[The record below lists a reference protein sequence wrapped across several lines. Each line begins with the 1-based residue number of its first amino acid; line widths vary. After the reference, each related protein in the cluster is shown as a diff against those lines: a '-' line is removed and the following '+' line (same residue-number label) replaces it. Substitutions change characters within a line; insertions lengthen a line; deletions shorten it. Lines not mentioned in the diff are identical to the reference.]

1 MQPEDAGE
9 PMDRALLIG
18 VSDYR
23 WTDPP
28 HGVPG
33 KLEAVRNNVPV
44 LRRALVRAGVFAD
57 GDIVPLCSPDF
68 AEAARELQRVARE
81 ARGLL
86 LVYFAGHGA
95 IPSGGDELY
104 LQLRDAQVFAG
115 EHTVFNAAVS
125 FSDLMGTVL
134 ATSRAERIVVVLD
147 CCFAGN
153 AARVWEHFEDKRR
166 VVLLMSVQANHRI
179 DAGDPATPTPYTENL
194 ARLLGEEGGTTVSR
208 LAALLRRRMAEQKR
222 RTLRNE
228 PWEPQLR
235 ADAGAEM
242 TLGRKGPQVPLL
254 SPDNPDPAP
263 AAPDPS
269 PRPRRRLPAWTAA
282 LWRRPRALA
291 AKWSRARRREHA
303 RRGADGGK
311 GPSRRVLF
319 RLAVPMLVALGMLG
333 VGLYGPLGLA
343 GGDDTHC
350 APPLELRVLTDPDL
364 EDTFRLAAD
373 AYLTSGADTTE
384 AGCRRTGIT
393 VYSAGSS
400 DVVEALRRH
409 TDAWQEPEGAEVNP
423 QRDIGPQPDV
433 WIPASRAEADRVLEE
448 QDTDAVAELE
458 PEESPLAHS
467 PVVLAVPDRLAP
479 EPLDDITGRPLT
491 EMIEALTARVEN
503 AAVRRPDPE
512 FTDSGL
518 LATVGLYGDTLSV
531 ARGESLVR
539 QPGPPSPTAGDLLC
553 ALPED
558 DAVDDRTAALVPEFL
573 LVSGV
578 DCKDNT
584 RTSRTA
590 LYPADVPGMDP
601 VLVRVRWDDADGED
615 GEDGDTARDAAV
627 ASFRDWLAGT
637 EGREVFARQGFR
649 HPGTGEPLDKDQ
661 EVEGVSYAPSPLDES
676 AGRDEMEQALSA
688 YQAYGGPG
696 RVLFLLDSSGS
707 MAGLWQ
713 GPSGGP
719 GLLRQTLGGLGPEDE
734 YGVWAVADT
743 GDGPYETLLGFGRH
757 GRKDAEEA
765 VDERARVRDAS
776 ADPHAAL
783 LAAFDEMEDRRDDGR
798 PRMIVHITDGRH
810 GENLE
815 GGRLVEVLDRA
826 EASGVPVTV
835 AVLGSG
841 GCDEG
846 RPDRR
851 IAEVSGGRCLDAGD
865 DVGASLHDEI
875 ARIGTG
881 DD

>member
-1 MQPEDAGE
+1 MRSQDAGE

-23 WTDPP
+23 FTKGP
-28 HGVPG
+28 HAVPG
-33 KLEAVRNNVPV
+33 KLPAVEKNLPV
-44 LRRALVRAGVFAD
+44 LREALVRAGVFTD
-57 GDIVPLCSPDF
+57 EEITSLPSPDF
-68 AEAARELQRVARE
+68 AEAAQELQRVARE

-104 LQLRDAQVFAG
+104 LQLRDAHVLAG
-115 EHTVFNAAVS
+115 EHTVFNGAVS

-134 ATSRAERIVVVLD
+134 VASRADRIVVILD

-179 DAGDPATPTPYTENL
+179 DAGDPGTPTPFTENL
-194 ARLLGEEGGTTVSR
+194 AELLGEEDGTTVSR
-208 LAALLRRRMAEQKR
+208 LATRLRERMAEQKR
-222 RTLRNE
+222 RTMRKE
-228 PWEPQLR
+228 AWEPQLR
-235 ADAGAEM
+235 ADAGADVQ
-242 TLGRKGPQVPLL
+242 LGEGPQLPVL
-254 SPDNPDPAP
+254 
-263 AAPDPS
+263 APDGPGS
-269 PRPRRRLPAWTAA
+269 SGADPGPGPRPRLPVWVAA
-282 LWRRPRALA
+282 SWRRPRTLA
-291 AKWSRARRREHA
+291 AKWSRAWRRKLSRTD
-303 RRGADGGK
+303 RGGGK
-311 GPSRRVLF
+311 RSSRRILL
-319 RLAVPMLVALGMLG
+319 RLALPVPLALGMLG
-333 VGLYGPLGLA
+333 VGLYLLLGPFSR
-343 GGDDTHC
+343 DDTHC
-350 APPLELRVLTDPDL
+350 VPPLELRVLTDPDL
-364 EDTFRLAAD
+364 EKTFRTAAA
-373 AYLTSGADTTE
+373 AYLTSDANTTD

-400 DVVEALRRH
+400 DVVDALRRR

-467 PVVLAVPDRLAP
+467 PVVLAVPERLAP
-479 EPLDDITGRPLT
+479 EALNDITGRPLT
-491 EMIEALTARVEN
+491 EMIDALTGHADDV
-503 AAVRRPDPE
+503 AVRRPDPE

-518 LATVGLYGDTLSV
+518 LATVGLYGDPASV
-531 ARGESLVR
+531 AQGERRVR
-539 QPGPPSPTAGDLLC
+539 QQGPPSPTAGDLLC
-553 ALPED
+553 DLPDD

-578 DCKDNT
+578 DCEDNT
-584 RTSRTA
+584 RTPRWA

-601 VLVRVRWDDADGED
+601 VFVRVRWDDADGD
-615 GEDGDTARDAAV
+615 DDSGDDDTDRDAA
-627 ASFRDWLAGT
+627 AAAFRDWLAGAG
-637 EGREVFARQGFR
+637 GREVLARQGFR
-649 HPGTGEPLDKDQ
+649 DPGDGELFAPERKPD
-661 EVEGVSYAPSPLDES
+661 GVKFAPSPLDES
-676 AGRDEMEQALSA
+676 AGRDEMEQALRA

-707 MAGLWQ
+707 MADLWQ

-719 GLLRQTLGGLGPEDE
+719 GLLRQTLGGLGDEDE

-783 LAAFDEMEDRRDDGR
+783 LAAFDEMEDRGDDGR
-798 PRMIVHITDGRH
+798 PRMVVHITDGQH
-810 GENLE
+810 GEYLT
-815 GGRLVEVLDRA
+815 GGRLREVLNRA
-826 EASGVPVTV
+826 GASEVPVTV

-846 RPDRR
+846 RPDQR

-865 DVGASLHDEI
+865 DVGAALHDEI

>member
-23 WTDPP
+23 FTKGP
-28 HGVPG
+28 HAVPG
-33 KLEAVRNNVPV
+33 ELPAVEKNLPV
-44 LRRALVRAGVFAD
+44 LREALVRAGVFAD
-57 GDIVPLCSPDF
+57 RDIVPLPSPDF
-68 AEAARELQRVARE
+68 AEAARELQRVAGE

-115 EHTVFNAAVS
+115 EHTVFNAAVA

-134 ATSRAERIVVVLD
+134 ATSRADRVVVVLD

-179 DAGDPATPTPYTENL
+179 DAGDPDTPTPYTENL
-194 ARLLGEEGGTTVSR
+194 AELLGQEGGTTVSR
-208 LAALLRRRMAEQKR
+208 LAARLRQRMAEQKR

-228 PWEPQLR
+228 PWQPQLR
-235 ADAGAEM
+235 ADAEV
-242 TLGRKGPQVPLL
+242 TLGRKGPQVPVLEPAGPAP
-254 SPDNPDPAP
+254 SGTDPAP
-263 AAPDPS
+263 K
-269 PRPRRRLPAWTAA
+269 RPRIR
-282 LWRRPRALA
+282 
-291 AKWSRARRREHA
+291 RRRENPGQDGDERPA
-303 RRGADGGK
+303 RRI
-311 GPSRRVLF
+311 PL
-319 RLAVPMLVALGMLG
+319 RLAVPVLLALGVLG
-333 VGLYGPLGLA
+333 VSLYGPLGPA
-343 GGDDTHC
+343 GGDDAHC
-350 APPLELRVLTDPDL
+350 VPPLELRVLTDPDL
-364 EDTFRLAAD
+364 ERTFRTAAG
-373 AYLTSGADTTE
+373 AYLTSEANTTDE
-384 AGCRRTGIT
+384 GCRRTGIT

-400 DVVEALRRH
+400 DVVDALRRR

-458 PEESPLAHS
+458 PAESPLAHS
-467 PVVLAVPDRLAP
+467 PVVLAVPERLAP
-479 EPLDDITGRPLT
+479 EALDDITGRPLT
-491 EMIEALTARVEN
+491 EMIRALTGN
-503 AAVRRPDPE
+503 AEDTAVRRPDPE

-518 LATVGLYGDTLSV
+518 LATVGLYGDPPSV
-531 ARGESLVR
+531 AEGERMVG
-539 QPGPPSPTAGDLLC
+539 QQGPPSPTAGDLLC
-553 ALPED
+553 DLPED

-578 DCKDNT
+578 DCEDNT
-584 RTSRTA
+584 RTPRWA

-601 VLVRVRWDDADGED
+601 VFVRVRWDDADG
-615 GEDGDTARDAAV
+615 GDDRGGDRTARDAAV
-627 ASFRDWLAGT
+627 AAFRDWLAGAG
-637 EGREVFARQGFR
+637 GRDVLARQGFR
-649 HPGTGEPLDKDQ
+649 DPGDGELLAPERKPD
-661 EVEGVSYAPSPLDES
+661 GVKFAPSPLDES
-676 AGRDEMEQALSA
+676 AGRNEMEQALSA

-707 MAGLWQ
+707 MADLWQ

-719 GLLRQTLGGLGPEDE
+719 GLLRQTLGGLGGEDE

-743 GDGPYETLLGFGRH
+743 GEGPYETLLGFGRH
-757 GRKDAEEA
+757 WRKDAEEA

-783 LAAFDEMEDRRDDGR
+783 LAAFDEMEDRGDDGR
-798 PRMIVHITDGRH
+798 PQMIVHITDGQH
-810 GENLE
+810 GEYLQ
-815 GGRLVEVLDRA
+815 GGRLREVLNRA
-826 EASGVPVTV
+826 ESSEVPVTV

-865 DVGASLHDEI
+865 DVGAALHDEI

>member
-1 MQPEDAGE
+1 M
-9 PMDRALLIG
+9 
-18 VSDYR
+18 
-23 WTDPP
+23 
-28 HGVPG
+28 
-33 KLEAVRNNVPV
+33 
-44 LRRALVRAGVFAD
+44 
-57 GDIVPLCSPDF
+57 
-68 AEAARELQRVARE
+68 
-81 ARGLL
+81 
-86 LVYFAGHGA
+86 
-95 IPSGGDELY
+95 
-104 LQLRDAQVFAG
+104 FAG

-263 AAPDPS
+263 AAPDP
-269 PRPRRRLPAWTAA
+269 PRVPAAGCPRGRRRCGGARAP
-282 LWRRPRALA
+282 WRRSGPVPGGV
-291 AKWSRARRREHA
+291 STPGGARTGE
-303 RRGADGGK
+303 

-384 AGCRRTGIT
+384 AGCRTGIT

-400 DVVEALRRH
+400 DVVEALRRTRTPGRSPRAPRSTPARH
-409 TDAWQEPEGAEVNP
+409 RAAARRVDPRLPRRGRPGA
-423 QRDIGPQPDV
+423 RG
-433 WIPASRAEADRVLEE
+433 AGHGRRRGTGAGG
-448 QDTDAVAELE
+448 VA
-458 PEESPLAHS
+458 PRPL

-491 EMIEALTARVEN
+491 EMIEALTARAEN

-531 ARGESLVR
+531 ARGE
-539 QPGPPSPTAGDLLC
+539 PGPAAGTALPTAGDLLC

-719 GLLRQTLGGLGPEDE
+719 GLLRQTLGGLGPDDE

-783 LAAFDEMEDRRDDGR
+783 LAAFDEMEDRRDDGK
-798 PRMIVHITDGRH
+798 PG
-810 GENLE
+810 
-815 GGRLVEVLDRA
+815 
-826 EASGVPVTV
+826 
-835 AVLGSG
+835 
-841 GCDEG
+841 
-846 RPDRR
+846 
-851 IAEVSGGRCLDAGD
+851 
-865 DVGASLHDEI
+865 
-875 ARIGTG
+875 
-881 DD
+881 